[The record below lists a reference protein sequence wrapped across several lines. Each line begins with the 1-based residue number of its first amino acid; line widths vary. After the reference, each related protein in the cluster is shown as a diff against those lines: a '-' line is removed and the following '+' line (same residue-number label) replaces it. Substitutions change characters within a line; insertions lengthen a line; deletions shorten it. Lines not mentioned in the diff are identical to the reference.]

1 MLLRHAIGHV
11 LRRLRLERGLTLRRL
26 AERSRISLPYL
37 SEIERGRKEASS
49 EILATLCRVLDVSAG
64 ELLTSS
70 AAVLAEDDS
79 RSTRPVAPVLAED
92 DARST
97 RPVAPVLRLDLG
109 PGHALAGPAVESPGA
124 SALLLAA

>member
-49 EILATLCRVLDVSAG
+49 EIIAVLCRVLDVSAG
-64 ELLTSS
+64 ELLTAS
-70 AAVLAEDDS
+70 AAVLAEDD
-79 RSTRPVAPVLAED
+79 
-92 DARST
+92 ARGA

-109 PGHALAGPAVESPGA
+109 AGHALAGAAAESPGA
-124 SALLLAA
+124 SALLVAA

>member
-1 MLLRHAIGHV
+1 MRVPPLTAYPDLMLLRHAIGHV

-70 AAVLAEDDS
+70 AAVLAEDD
-79 RSTRPVAPVLAED
+79 
-92 DARST
+92 ARST